1 MQSWKV
7 LTTMIFQVLCYES
20 KILEIQTFFH
30 FFFSV
35 KTLFNPAP
43 ALADLDPEFYTHS
56 DIFCCNE
63 TEVMVICDAKE
74 AVFTGKSSGG
84 FCSRECSMGSRK
96 TELCS
101 SHIAFLEVAG
111 LIPDLMSKE
120 DYSRI
125 PFDCIQNQI
134 NRFQQESCA
143 QPPLQVDE

>member
-1 MQSWKV
+1 
-7 LTTMIFQVLCYES
+7 
-20 KILEIQTFFH
+20 
-30 FFFSV
+30 
-35 KTLFNPAP
+35 
-43 ALADLDPEFYTHS
+43 
-56 DIFCCNE
+56 
-63 TEVMVICDAKE
+63 MVICDAKE